1 MNKIAIVLITVSSV
15 IFLGCSNSEN
25 IEFSEN
31 PVIKIDETILKIVSK
46 SEIWYRNSELLVFRV
61 FINEQCEYRQYLMR
75 FGDEIELKKHGSN
88 DWEKYDSQLSNEIS
102 QDLLMLDAG
111 MKLMLDFGFNQIS
124 STCNGKTIIFNT
136 EKCKY
141 YWYVDPADFKL
152 SGNHL
157 IRLNENWW
165 YEKLDNG

>member
-75 FGDEIELKKHGSN
+75 FGDEIELIESFDPINSKKIEQYEKVKIYFSGDSPFGSN
-88 DWEKYDSQLSNEIS
+88 D
-102 QDLLMLDAG
+102 
-111 MKLMLDFGFNQIS
+111 
-124 STCNGKTIIFNT
+124 
-136 EKCKY
+136 
-141 YWYVDPADFKL
+141 
-152 SGNHL
+152 
-157 IRLNENWW
+157 
-165 YEKLDNG
+165 